1 MLLVSFSNP
10 KYKQYE
16 GRRMN
21 EVIAVIGKPPIDVL
35 FELLEENRGS
45 VPTVYFHH
53 SEEDMK
59 FALRQ
64 PFVSIGSDGTA
75 VKTEGPLARGNPH
88 PRYYSTFPREL
99 SKHVREEKGI
109 SRETAVRKI
118 TSANTA

>member
-35 FELLEENRGS
+35 FELLQENRGS

-59 FALRQ
+59 YALRQ

-75 VKTEGPLARGNPH
+75 VTETGPLAAGKPP
-88 PRYYSTFPREL
+88 PRYYRTLPPVL
-99 SKHVREEKGI
+99 GKHLLGEKVI
-109 SRETAVRKI
+109 LLHEHI
-118 TSANTA
+118 